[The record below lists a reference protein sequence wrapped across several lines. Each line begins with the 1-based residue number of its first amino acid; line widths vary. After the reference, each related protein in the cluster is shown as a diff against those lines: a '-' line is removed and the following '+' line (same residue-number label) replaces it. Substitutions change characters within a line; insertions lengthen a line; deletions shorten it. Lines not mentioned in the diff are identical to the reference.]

1 MKAVTTLNY
10 NTSDA
15 LERSN
20 TNRVSNETALIAD
33 VVLGAM
39 KSITTY
45 SGNEGEEKA
54 QVTYNYNY
62 DVDAIKTATGFFYNP
77 SDALESSNTNRVSN
91 ETALIADV
99 VLGAMKSI
107 TTYSGNEGEEKA
119 QVTYNYNYDGDA
131 IKTVT
136 GFFYNTSDALESSNT
151 NRVSNETALMA
162 DVVLGAMKSIT
173 TYSGNEGEEQ
183 AQVTY

>member
-62 DVDAIKTATGFFYNP
+62 DGNAIKTVTNFTYNT
-77 SDALESSNTNRVSN
+77 SDALDLSVTNRVSN
-91 ETALIADV
+91 VTGDTASVI
-99 VLGAMKSI
+99 LGAKKSE
-107 TTYSGNEGEEKA
+107 TVYSGNEGEAKA
-119 QVTYNYNYDGDA
+119 QATYNYNYDGDA

-173 TYSGNEGEEQ
+173 TYSGKEG
-183 AQVTY
+183 